1 MRHPVFHRFLPV
13 VLACFSSAAFALGLG
28 ELRGQPSLGEAI
40 KLDIEVL
47 GDAATPLDASCFR
60 LVKPSASDDIPWLK
74 RAVFEF
80 RKGKPSLLQLRSH
93 EPLRDPLLIVAV
105 QMGCG
110 HELVREYTLMAL
122 PPAVRGD
129 DRMPAPRLQADA
141 SSLSGASGA
150 GPRPARVA
158 PPMVPAKSRDSV
170 KPVVPDMAPSLPRP
184 KEAPARVQAPLGSDR
199 VLLGGGLV
207 GEPSLRLSPDLVFK
221 RSKEIQEAQ
230 REILRLEY
238 RMLMAMN
245 EQATSQLATAEKLRN
260 MESTLG
266 ELQQRATDVARHVE
280 QGAQVGQPL
289 APQVA
294 GAVPTDAAP
303 VASSVSPEAAPPV
316 QAPPAPV
323 SVKPVVQPAPQPLE
337 EESFLS
343 DSAFYG
349 LMLGLLFGAL
359 GWLGWRR
366 YQARQSVQEADWE
379 EVAEPD
385 LPTPS
390 IVHVDPQRAG
400 EGLDKATSA
409 VDFHVEPPAASAATQ
424 VDLMLDAP
432 PAEFVPTDTQVMPPA
447 VQAHVAPAAPAPTP
461 RGEDSVLSI
470 SATTV
475 DEHFEANPVMEL
487 ADIMLSFGR
496 VKGAAQALQEYI
508 DHNPQEA
515 LQPWIRLMEVY
526 RLAGMRAEFEAVA
539 RNLNQNFNVEVQK
552 WDPNSETVIRPAGY
566 SMETPI
572 DHPDEGGARPVA
584 PKPTCLEDMP
594 RIISQ
599 VVELWPTG
607 DVVGY
612 LYQLLRD
619 NRGGQRVGF
628 ALPVV
633 EEILFLV
640 ELKETAN
647 RMEKEGG

>member
-13 VLACFSSAAFALGLG
+13 FLACFSSAAFALGLG
-28 ELRGQPSLGEAI
+28 ELRGQPSLGEAM

-47 GDAATPLDASCFR
+47 GDAATPLDATCFR
-60 LVKPSASDDIPWLK
+60 LVKPAASEDIPWLK
-74 RAVFEF
+74 RGVFEF

-129 DRMPAPRLQADA
+129 DRAPPRLQADSAPLSNPSVA
-141 SSLSGASGA
+141 S
-150 GPRPARVA
+150 RPARAAA
-158 PPMVPAKSRDSV
+158 PVLPKPRDAAKSASAE
-170 KPVVPDMAPSLPRP
+170 VPPSLPRP
-184 KEAPARVQAPLGSDR
+184 QAAPERIQAPSGSDR
-199 VLLGGGLV
+199 ILLGGGIV
-207 GEPSLRLSPDLVFK
+207 GEPSLRLSPDLIFK
-221 RSKEIQEAQ
+221 RGKEVQEAQ

-266 ELQQRATDVARHVE
+266 DLQQRATDVARHVE
-280 QGAQVGQPL
+280 QGAQVAQPV
-289 APQVA
+289 APQ
-294 GAVPTDAAP
+294 GAAAAP
-303 VASSVSPEAAPPV
+303 AEAASGSVPASPEAAPPV
-316 QAPPAPV
+316 QAPLVPV
-323 SVKPVVQPAPQPLE
+323 PPKPVAPPVPQPVE
-337 EESFLS
+337 EASFLS

-366 YQARQSVQEADWE
+366 YQARQSEQESDWQ

-385 LPTPS
+385 LSSPS
-390 IVHVDPQRAG
+390 VVHVDPRRAD
-400 EGLDKATSA
+400 EGVDKAPSS
-409 VDFHVEPPAASAATQ
+409 VDFHVEPPVASAATQ

-447 VQAHVAPAAPAPTP
+447 VPTPAATAAPVPSP

-566 SMETPI
+566 SMEVPI